1 MLEAGLGVNWTIDLK
16 AKEVF
21 VRRRNVGELA
31 EPQYKALPVEIGIK
45 NEGNDTKDK
54 AAVQL
59 ASVKLD
65 GQRKEPVPCPSSSW
79 SRPRRDW
86 RHIYIGKYIIITGLC
101 LGTSRKCH
109 YGHHSVILAQLQGE
123 TTSRNRGY

>member
-1 MLEAGLGVNWTIDLK
+1 VLEARLGVNWTIDLK

-21 VRRRNVGELA
+21 VRRRNVGEFA
-31 EPQYKALPVEIGIK
+31 EPQCKALPVEIGIK

-65 GQRKEPVPCPSSSW
+65 GQRKEPMPCPSSSW
-79 SRPRRDW
+79 SKP
-86 RHIYIGKYIIITGLC
+86 K
-101 LGTSRKCH
+101 
-109 YGHHSVILAQLQGE
+109 Q
-123 TTSRNRGY
+123 N